1 MGAGQGGEIMKH
13 FLRWWVIVAGVITG
27 LGFLIVYDCINY
39 INEADV
45 TKLSFVIVALF
56 IHSTIQVGI
65 STYKRD
71 KWCYYHESDLNI
83 PRFMVGVMTKVGML
97 GTVIGFILM
106 LSTCLGNVNFQ
117 NIASMQGVIGNMTS
131 GMSTALVTTASGLIC
146 SLILQLQLFNY
157 DQGDKR

>member
-1 MGAGQGGEIMKH
+1 MKC

-27 LGFLIVYDCINY
+27 LGFLVVYDCINY
-39 INEADV
+39 INNSDV
-45 TKLSFVIVALF
+45 TKLSFVIFALF
-56 IHSTIQVGI
+56 VHSTIQVGI

-71 KWCYYHESDLNI
+71 KKQYYHESNLNV
-83 PRFMVGVMTKVGML
+83 PRFMVGVMTKLGML

-117 NIASMQGVIGNMTS
+117 NVQSMQSVISNMTT

-146 SLILQLQLFNY
+146 SLILQLQIFNF
-157 DQGDKR
+157 DQGSK